1 MAFLGTL
8 PESSHPV
15 GELVTQVLEAPV
27 PDERPW
33 LGQMLFGHHLD
44 LILKG
49 WLQPSPMES
58 PPLET
63 STEF

>member
-1 MAFLGTL
+1 M
-8 PESSHPV
+8 

-63 STEF
+63 YIEF